1 MSRSLA
7 SSVFALAFAAS
18 ASAFAADCP
27 LSASATGRVAAV
39 TSGDS
44 FVLDSGLPVRLA
56 SVAVPES
63 ADGTMAAA
71 ALSALVAGRA
81 VEIRA
86 ASPGPDRYGRTL
98 AQVFIAGEPET
109 WVQAALIEGGLLE
122 VRTAPDDASCARA
135 LLALEAAAREART
148 GVWADGAL
156 AAFRAGDTTLA
167 GRRGTYAAVEGR
179 IVSTGRTERTV
190 FLNFGYDWST
200 DFTVTMS
207 AADAAAFDF
216 SGIGVEGLP
225 GRLVR
230 VRGWLEERDGATI
243 RIDHAEQIE
252 ILDVGG

>member
-1 MSRSLA
+1 
-7 SSVFALAFAAS
+7 VFALAFAVPAGT
-18 ASAFAADCP
+18 FAADCP
-27 LSASATGRVAAV
+27 LAVTATGRVAAV

-56 SVAVPES
+56 SVS
-63 ADGTMAAA
+63 ASGTDNGAAT
-71 ALSALVAGRA
+71 ALAELVAGRE
-81 VEIRA
+81 VEIRPA
-86 ASPGPDRYGRTL
+86 TPEPDRYGRTL
-98 AQVFIAGEPET
+98 AQVFVGEGLALV
-109 WVQAALIEGGLLE
+109 WVQAALIERGLLQ
-122 VRTAPDDASCARA
+122 VRTTPEDASCARA
-135 LLALEAAAREART
+135 LLALEAAAREAHA
-148 GVWADGAL
+148 GIWADGAL
-156 AAFRAGDTTLA
+156 AALRAADTTLA
-167 GRRGTYAAVEGR
+167 QHRGTYAAVEGR
-179 IVSTGRTERTV
+179 IVSTGSTERTV